1 VINLYAPQYPAPT
14 GPPLDAFGYLPY
26 THAYFPTE
34 RFDEVRRVGGWTFGR
49 KGDGYVGLW
58 SWRPTEWRTHDPAV
72 TFTNGLTEPFDLV
85 ARGGAANVWISEVGD
100 AGRWGSFDAFVTA
113 LSAAAIDVTDLGS
126 AGGVSR
132 GFDVSYASPGE
143 GALTFSWTG
152 PLSVDGTE
160 VPLHGANRFDN
171 AFGTTAFGDSRIEI
185 DDGRASLTLDL
196 ATGDRRAELR
206 RRR

>member
-1 VINLYAPQYPAPT
+1 
-14 GPPLDAFGYLPY
+14 
-26 THAYFPTE
+26 
-34 RFDEVRRVGGWTFGR
+34 
-49 KGDGYVGLW
+49 VGLW

-100 AGRWGSFDAFVTA
+100 ADRWGSFDAFVTA

-132 GFDVSYASPGE
+132 GFDVSYASPAE
-143 GALTFSWTG
+143 GTMTFSWTG
-152 PLSVDGTE
+152 PLSVDDTE
-160 VPLHGANRFDN
+160 VPLQGDKRFDN
-171 AFGTTAFGDSRIEI
+171 TFGVTAFGDSNIEI
-185 DDGRASLTLDL
+185 GDGRASLTLDL

-206 RRR
+206 RGR

>member
-1 VINLYAPQYPAPT
+1 
-14 GPPLDAFGYLPY
+14 
-26 THAYFPTE
+26 
-34 RFDEVRRVGGWTFGR
+34 
-49 KGDGYVGLW
+49 
-58 SWRPTEWRTHDPAV
+58 V

-85 ARGGAANVWISEVGD
+85 APGGAANVWISEVGD

-132 GFDVSYASPGE
+132 GFDVSYASPTE
-143 GALTFSWTG
+143 GTMTFSWTG
-152 PLSVDGTE
+152 PLSVDGAE
-160 VPLHGANRFDN
+160 VPLHADKRFDN
-171 AFGTTAFGDSRIEI
+171 PFGTTALGDGNIEI

-206 RRR
+206 RGR